1 MTGRDEASGFT
12 EQAGV
17 IKSLVLPAC
26 RRGAWQRQSIGDV
39 GGELPPGWVSPDS
52 RGHQRRAFFSIQA
65 PGVFHGGEKPHRLL
79 PLLSRP
85 TRVPALPH
93 LVPRVQV
100 MQYVQNYLQ
109 GRAAPSL
116 SAAFPTHARLLSRVE
131 ASRWA
136 PGVWMQYR
144 CLPTAVPKWRDV
156 RPPEQVRLPFRVD
169 GKVLRDVDECAGGRH
184 GCSQA
189 CLNVAG
195 SYRCACQP
203 GYALQEDEKTCRALE
218 VPTEAPATL
227 SGAAGVANLRVQN
240 EVQELRRRVAA
251 LEEKFQLA
259 LAPFLKLETPGSE
272 GAAHVDPIG
281 LLVHSLQQLD
291 RIDSLSEQISFLE
304 EQLETC
310 SCKDRR

>member
-1 MTGRDEASGFT
+1 MWGVSCPLAGFLLILVATNVERSSASRRRVCSM
-12 EQAGV
+12 EV
-17 IKSLVLPAC
+17 KSRTVSYLSSHAQPVYQPYLTLCQGYRLCSTYRTTYRVVQRPAY
-26 RRGAWQRQSIGDV
+26 RQ
-39 GGELPPGWVSPDS
+39 
-52 RGHQRRAFFSIQA
+52 
-65 PGVFHGGEKPHRLL
+65 
-79 PLLSRP
+79 LSRP
-85 TRVPALPH
+85 TPVCCPGWRQAAGRPEFGCNTAVCRRRCQNGGTCALP
-93 LVPRVQV
+93 
-100 MQYVQNYLQ
+100 NKC
-109 GRAAPSL
+109 ACPSGW
-116 SAAFPTHARLLSRVE
+116 TGKCCE
-131 ASRWA
+131 A
-136 PGVWMQYR
+136 
-144 CLPTAVPKWRDV
+144 
-156 RPPEQVRLPFRVD
+156 
-169 GKVLRDVDECAGGRH
+169 DVDECAGGRH